1 MNPQF
6 LQIVMMGIVA
16 LAVGGL
22 TIFVLQRFMSDK
34 ASRSKRM
41 NRIVNEKDVQKA
53 NLQKLHKDKR
63 RKQVQA
69 MLREVEEETRR
80 RKKGQRPSLKKML
93 RQAGLKV
100 STIQYYLFALAS
112 GVVLGLVTLVLSR
125 SPFVGLGGLLVG
137 GLGIPYWLLN
147 YLRKRRELAFLTL
160 LPETIDAMVRS
171 LKAGLPLNEALKLV
185 AKEMPDPIGVEF
197 REVVEGQKLGIPLD
211 QGFQRM
217 YERMP
222 LPEVNFLSIVI
233 GIQQQAGGNLSE
245 VLNNLAKVL
254 RDRKGMRLK
263 VKALSQEAKAGAAII
278 GSLPIL
284 LLAAISVLNPEYI
297 QPLFSTITG
306 KFMLVGAVVWMSTG
320 IIVMYKMINFKV

>member
-6 LQIVMMGIVA
+6 LQIVMMGVIA
-16 LAVGGL
+16 LVVGGL
-22 TIFVLQRFMSDK
+22 TIFILQRFMSDK
-34 ASRSKRM
+34 ASRSRRM
-41 NRIVNEKDVQKA
+41 NRIVNEKEVQKA

-100 STIQYYLFALAS
+100 SPVQYYLFALGS
-112 GVVLGLVTLVLSR
+112 GVILGLVTLVLSR
-125 SPFVGLGGLLVG
+125 NPFVGLGGLLVG
-137 GLGIPYWLLN
+137 GLGVPYWLLKF
-147 YLRKRRELAFLTL
+147 LRKRRELAFLTL

-171 LKAGLPLNEALKLV
+171 IKAGLPLNEALKLV

-197 REVVEGQKLGIPLD
+197 REVVEGQRLGIPLD

-217 YERMP
+217 YDRMP

-233 GIQQQAGGNLSE
+233 GIQQQSGGNLSE

-263 VKALSQEAKAGAAII
+263 VKALSQEAKAGASII
-278 GSLPIL
+278 GALPVL

-297 QPLFSTITG
+297 QPLFNTITG